1 MVEILDPGSQAPGDN
16 KEVEAMSPDEV
27 LEEALKLPLSEQ
39 ERIATTLSYLILG
52 ELQALGYDDQSGR
65 LAR

>member
-1 MVEILDPGSQAPGDN
+1 VVEILDSSPQAPGYN
-16 KEVEAMSPDEV
+16 QEVEALSPAEI

-52 ELQALGYDDQSGR
+52 ELQALGYDDSGR
-65 LAR
+65 SVR